1 MARRRNGNA
10 CLPTLNAIR
19 ALFLGTATA
28 ATERSYR
35 IQVHGSGTW
44 TRLPQ
49 PRPGSSDADI
59 VRASELQHAVER
71 MNGDVHLGRPTLVR
85 VRAQPVADHLFPPP
99 DGGLGPSAFG
109 VPGPLLPSHAPVLSD
124 TLEMA
129 VARRRRGL
137 GIRRWHRTRTRRHD
151 DGRLGV
157 ARGDAGVN
165 AFLVVRTVARDR
177 RHGPGDL

>member
-59 VRASELQHAVER
+59 ARASELQHAVER

-85 VRAQPVADHLFPPP
+85 GTVQ
-99 DGGLGPSAFG
+99 
-109 VPGPLLPSHAPVLSD
+109 
-124 TLEMA
+124 
-129 VARRRRGL
+129 
-137 GIRRWHRTRTRRHD
+137 
-151 DGRLGV
+151 RLGV
-157 ARGDAGVN
+157 YAAS
-165 AFLVVRTVARDR
+165 A
-177 RHGPGDL
+177 HGRPEPGDGSNSWP